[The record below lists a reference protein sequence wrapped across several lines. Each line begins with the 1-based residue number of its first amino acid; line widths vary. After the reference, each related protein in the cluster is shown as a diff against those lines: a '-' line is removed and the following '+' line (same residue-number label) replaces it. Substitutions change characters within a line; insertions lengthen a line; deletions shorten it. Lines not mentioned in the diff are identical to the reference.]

1 MQEEIREEKKAESYE
16 KILQYQQGL
25 HEKNQKRIK
34 VGIKLVILIPL
45 IFLLVMFKLES
56 SKVVFLVLWIVSLF
70 VISAY
75 LIGVEYMDY
84 EMQVRLGDW
93 GISEDK
99 EIKNLL
105 EDHAKIEQMIR
116 NSGVLEALPQVEQIA
131 EKEAE
136 EKKQLE
142 VQAEKLQVAES
153 VQTMMQSEQNSVIK
167 ELTDETDELGIAEE
181 ELVQSIRRYVHAL
194 SVQTTQQNTIQKKS
208 PQDYAEMRRAK
219 AQAMHALEKK
229 DSASQEI

>member
-70 VISAY
+70 IISVY

-105 EDHAKIEQMIR
+105 EDHARVELMIR
-116 NSGVLEALPQVEQIA
+116 NSGILEALPQVEQIP
-131 EKEAE
+131 EKESE
-136 EKKQLE
+136 EKKRLE
-142 VQAEKLQVAES
+142 VQAES

-167 ELTDETDELGIAEE
+167 ELTDEEDELGNAEE

>member
-70 VISAY
+70 IISVY

-105 EDHAKIEQMIR
+105 EDHARVEQMIR
-116 NSGVLEALPQVEQIA
+116 NSGILEALPQVEQTP
-131 EKEAE
+131 EKESE
-136 EKKQLE
+136 EKKRLE
-142 VQAEKLQVAES
+142 VQAES
-153 VQTMMQSEQNSVIK
+153 VQTMMQSGQNSVIK
-167 ELTDETDELGIAEE
+167 ELTDEEDELGNAEE

>member
-70 VISAY
+70 IISVY

-105 EDHAKIEQMIR
+105 EDHARVEQMIR
-116 NSGVLEALPQVEQIA
+116 NSGILEALPQVEQIP
-131 EKEAE
+131 EKESE
-136 EKKQLE
+136 EKKRLE
-142 VQAEKLQVAES
+142 VQAES
-153 VQTMMQSEQNSVIK
+153 VQTMMQSEQNSVRK
-167 ELTDETDELGIAEE
+167 EITDEEDELGNAEE

>member
-70 VISAY
+70 IISAY

-105 EDHAKIEQMIR
+105 EDHARVEQMIR
-116 NSGVLEALPQVEQIA
+116 NSGILEALPQVEQTP
-131 EKEAE
+131 EKESE
-136 EKKQLE
+136 EKKRLE
-142 VQAEKLQVAES
+142 VQAES
-153 VQTMMQSEQNSVIK
+153 VQTMMQSEQNSVRK
-167 ELTDETDELGIAEE
+167 ELTDEADELGNAEE

>member
-45 IFLLVMFKLES
+45 IFLLVMFKMES

-105 EDHAKIEQMIR
+105 EDHAKVEQMIR
-116 NSGVLEALPQVEQIA
+116 NSGVLEALPQVEQIP
-131 EKEAE
+131 EKE
-136 EKKQLE
+136 
-142 VQAEKLQVAES
+142 
-153 VQTMMQSEQNSVIK
+153 SEQNSVRK
-167 ELTDETDELGIAEE
+167 ELTDEEDELGIAEE

>member
-70 VISAY
+70 IISVY

-105 EDHAKIEQMIR
+105 EDHARVELMIR
-116 NSGVLEALPQVEQIA
+116 NSGILEALPQVEQTP
-131 EKEAE
+131 EKESE
-136 EKKQLE
+136 EKKRLE
-142 VQAEKLQVAES
+142 VQAEL
-153 VQTMMQSEQNSVIK
+153 VQTMMQSEQNSVRK
-167 ELTDETDELGIAEE
+167 ELTDEEDELGNAEE